1 MRSIKIYFLAA
12 LTSINI
18 GCATVR
24 IPDFRAYIT
33 LPASGD
39 GYWIKTV
46 SNEEGRI
53 PKEQWDVQKKRGI
66 VILSED
72 WQILRYTVMKN
83 CLMNQS
89 CKDTVG
95 AFDALFYSVDEAL
108 KATQSLK

>member
-1 MRSIKIYFLAA
+1 MKNVFVALLVSIS
-12 LTSINI
+12 LT
-18 GCATVR
+18 GCAHVK
-24 IPDFRAYIT
+24 IPDFKAHIT

-53 PKEQWDVQKKRGI
+53 PKQEWDELKKRGI

-83 CLMNQS
+83 CLTNKS

-95 AFDALFYSVDEAL
+95 AFDALFESVDSAL
-108 KATQSLK
+108 RSIKK